1 MSIQNRFSY
10 SHHPESPAS
19 TTSSKETAKSF
30 DKYQTDLKPVRGN
43 RKKVP
48 RLPKLDQT
56 MMYHG
61 TNCHASNDTS
71 SDSPRT
77 LLQNDE
83 VARMRKLKRRLFLEA
98 VAQSAE

>member
-10 SHHPESPAS
+10 SHHPVSPAS
-19 TTSSKETAKSF
+19 TTSSTESAISF
-30 DKYQTDLKPVRGN
+30 DNYLTDLKPVCGN
-43 RKKVP
+43 RIKVP
-48 RLPKLDQT
+48 RLPKLDKT

-61 TNCHASNDTS
+61 TNYHASNDTS